1 MDTYT
6 TKASDI
12 QRRWYVVDADGQIL
26 GRMASEIASILS
38 GKWKPQ
44 TCPYLDMGDHVIV
57 VNAVKMRTTGKKALQ
72 KTYFRHSGYI
82 GGQRYVPLRDR
93 LAKDPGEVI
102 RDAVRGMLPHNRLG
116 RKMIKKLKTYAGAE
130 HPHEAQRPI
139 PLTLG
144 LHGKGMP
151 AQETMSTAGPE
162 EA

>member
-1 MDTYT
+1 MGTYT
-6 TKASDI
+6 AKAGDI
-12 QRRWYVVDADGQIL
+12 ERQWYIVDADGQVL

-38 GKWKPQ
+38 GKWKPR

-57 VNAVKMRTTGKKALQ
+57 INAEKLRTTGKKIFQ

-82 GGQRYVPLRDR
+82 GGQRHVPLRDR

-130 HPHEAQRPI
+130 HPHVAQQPI
-139 PLTLG
+139 PLKLG
-144 LHGKGMP
+144 LDGKGMP
-151 AQETMSTAGPE
+151 GQAIGDAAGSE